1 MSSFSFSSVHCPP
14 SLPGDSWLPMMA
26 VLNSDATDSGVA
38 NANGRN
44 HGSAH
49 TSERRNKLGIVDCES
64 KRLLINIKLRLD

>member
-1 MSSFSFSSVHCPP
+1 
-14 SLPGDSWLPMMA
+14 MMA